1 MATITSLTSAS
12 ATYVPYASRE
22 AARVHALRQQGGS
35 PSEIAAILGI
45 PTGTVDSYLGIPASN
60 AAAVPGAAL
69 TAAPAQSSAVPKAIS
84 IFA

>member
-1 MATITSLTSAS
+1 MATITSLSAAS
-12 ATYVPYASRE
+12 ATYAPNPSRE

-35 PSEIAAILGI
+35 PTAIAAILGL

-60 AAAVPGAAL
+60 ANSVPAAAL
-69 TAAPAQSSAVPKAIS
+69 TGGPAQSSAVPKAIS